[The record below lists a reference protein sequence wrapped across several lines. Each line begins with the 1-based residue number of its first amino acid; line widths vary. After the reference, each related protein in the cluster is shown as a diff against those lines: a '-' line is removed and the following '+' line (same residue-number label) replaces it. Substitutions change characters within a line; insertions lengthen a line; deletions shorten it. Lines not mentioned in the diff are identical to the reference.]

1 MPACLATEL
10 RPLNILT
17 FSSLFPSSARP
28 QHGLFVAA
36 RLREL
41 RQRHGFQA
49 EVLAP
54 VPWFPFTSA
63 RFADYAR
70 WARTPRREDWEG
82 QAVAHPRYAMLPGAG
97 LRMNLQAR
105 AMAFAAKRW
114 LRRRQSQG
122 QRFDLIDAHYFY
134 PDGVAAAALSR
145 ASGLPLMITARGS
158 DLNLIGRHA
167 GARAAM
173 LDACAQAGACVGV
186 SAALV
191 EVLRGWGVPE
201 HKLHTM
207 RNGVDLARFQPQSQA
222 EARRQLGLDEGAQ
235 LLLCVGHLVELKG
248 HALVIDAL
256 SQLRAAWPALRLA
269 IIGDGPE
276 RAALQAQIE
285 RLGLQQQVRLVG
297 ALANTELAPW
307 YGAADLMLLPS
318 SREGLPN
325 VLLEALACGTPVIA
339 TAVGGIPEVLNDAR
353 CGSLLSERSVPA
365 LAGAIEQALRLPAD
379 RPRIRAIAQQ
389 YGWASTSER
398 LAQLM
403 QGLAAVG
410 AAR

>member
-1 MPACLATEL
+1 M
-10 RPLNILT
+10 RPLNVLT

-41 RQRHGFQA
+41 RQRHGFNA

-54 VPWFPFTSA
+54 VPWFPFTAA
-63 RFADYAR
+63 RFGDYAR
-70 WARTPRREDWEG
+70 WARTPREERWEG
-82 QAVAHPRYAMLPGAG
+82 QPVAHPRYPMLPGAG

-105 AMAFAAKRW
+105 AMAYAALRW
-114 LRRRQSQG
+114 LRRREQRG

-158 DLNLIGRHA
+158 DLNLIGQHP
-167 GARAAM
+167 GARRAM
-173 LDACAQAGACVGV
+173 LDACGRASACVGV

-191 EVLRGWGVPE
+191 DVLRSWGLPQA
-201 HKLHTM
+201 KLHTL
-207 RNGVDLARFQPQSQA
+207 RNGVDLERFQPLSQSA
-222 EARRQLGLDEGAQ
+222 ARRQLGLAETGP

-248 HALVIDAL
+248 HALVVEAL
-256 SQLRAAWPALRLA
+256 AQLRGSWPGLRLA
-269 IIGDGPE
+269 LVGDGPE
-276 RAALQAQIE
+276 RAALQAQIA
-285 RLGLQQQVRLVG
+285 RLGLQDCVQLAG
-297 ALANTELAPW
+297 AVANTELAPW

-325 VLLEALACGTPVIA
+325 VLLEAMACGTPVVA
-339 TAVGGIPEVLNDAR
+339 TAVGGIPEVLNDPI
-353 CGSLLSERSVPA
+353 CGELLAERSVPA
-365 LAGAIEQALRLPAD
+365 LVAAIDRALRAPAD

-389 YGWASTSER
+389 HGWAATSER

-403 QGLAAVG
+403 QAVAQG
-410 AAR
+410 GNTP